1 MKKIILALFFSLF
14 LIGCDS
20 ESVES
25 PNPEQATIPNWLI
38 GEYEGVHTQE
48 FLLITN
54 EAISFKVDQTV
65 YQYELNQLK
74 LQASDEN
81 SITFYTGSATLY
93 FNKTTL
99 ATEINFQFNELNLG
113 WFRKQ
118 IIE

>member
-1 MKKIILALFFSLF
+1 MKNLILVVFLSIF

-25 PNPEQATIPNWLI
+25 KLEQVNLPTWLL
-38 GEYEGVHTQE
+38 GEYQGVHTQE

-54 EAISFKVDQTV
+54 ETISFKVNQID
-65 YQYELNQLK
+65 YQFEMTQLQ
-74 LQASDEN
+74 LLASDEN
-81 SITFYTGSATLY
+81 SITFTVNSETLY
-93 FNKTTL
+93 FNKTTI

-118 IIE
+118 VIE

>member
-1 MKKIILALFFSLF
+1 MKNLILVVLFSFV

-20 ESVES
+20 ESVETS
-25 PNPEQATIPNWLI
+25 PKQVNLPTWLV

-48 FLLITN
+48 FLTITN
-54 EAISFKVDQTV
+54 DTISFKIAQEI
-65 YQYELNQLK
+65 YQFNVSELN

-81 SITFYTGSATLY
+81 SITFTRASETLY

-99 ATEINFQFNELNLG
+99 ASEINFQFNELNLG

-118 IIE
+118 VIE